1 VTREEVLSAVGTHLF
16 AEWGGF
22 VVARD
27 ARLVRRAAGGIW
39 LISVVIPAS
48 TGDVFVVDLEVDE
61 HGAMANPLDV
71 DKILE
76 AARRPIE
83 TPAVGDDPFASPDS
97 ELSGLLGDLGADEEE
112 EAPPSTAALDDK
124 ALYAR
129 AQLLVGKG
137 DNESLEKARLIMP
150 RLLQAPDRRGAVLV
164 WMAVVERKLGNPALA
179 VQHLEAAAREFADR
193 FDLVTL
199 EKLSSLSVEIMGP
212 ESFQGSPIRRL
223 LDDSRERMRPIGTIY
238 ECPQLYGVGRDNED
252 WLGDHKVLHKLE
264 QGKALVREGEPS
276 RTVFVIK
283 SGLVGVWLQNGDGK
297 TSRLVR
303 CCFPGWL
310 LGESSVLVDDD
321 PRCTATL
328 RAERPSEVWAIEASS
343 LKKFMKENE
352 DLRHRIAATKQL
364 HGIDSFFSMHETL
377 SQLEV
382 LVRDELLGCIQKIE
396 HVDADTVIIA
406 ADETPKVA
414 CLVTKGELVVH
425 DGKPGKKPPI
435 ATVGVDRFV
444 GVRDAMHAI
453 SPATTVVAKA
463 GSTLALLS
471 ADLLRKIAEKSP
483 EHVIAV
489 LERLG

>member
-1 VTREEVLSAVGTHLF
+1 MTREEVLSAVGTHLF

-39 LISVVIPAS
+39 LINVVIPAS
-48 TGDVFVVDLEVDE
+48 TGDVFVADLEVDE
-61 HGAMANPLDV
+61 HGTMQNPLDV

-83 TPAVGDDPFASPDS
+83 TPPIGDDPFASPDS
-97 ELSGLLGDLGADEEE
+97 ELGGLLGDLAEEE

-129 AQLLVGKG
+129 AQQLVGKG

-150 RLLQAPDRRGAVLV
+150 RLLAAPDRRGAVLV
-164 WMAVVERKLGNPALA
+164 WMAVVERKLGNPTLA

-199 EKLSSLSVEIMGP
+199 EKLASLSVEIMG
-212 ESFQGSPIRRL
+212 EEAFAASPIRRL
-223 LDDSRERMRPIGTIY
+223 LDDSRERMRPISTIY
-238 ECPQLYGVGRDNED
+238 ECPQLYGVGKDGED

-283 SGLVGVWLQNGDGK
+283 SGLVGVWLQNADGK

-310 LGESSVLVDDD
+310 LGESSVLVADD

-328 RAERPSEVWAIEASS
+328 RAERPSEVWAIEAST
-343 LKKFMKENE
+343 LKKFMTQNE

-396 HVDADTVIIA
+396 HVDADTVLIA
-406 ADETPKVA
+406 ADEPPKVA
-414 CLVTKGELVVH
+414 CLVTRGELVVH
-425 DGKPGKKPPI
+425 EGVPGKKPPLG
-435 ATVGVDRFV
+435 TVGVDRFV

-453 SPATTVVAKA
+453 APATSVVARA
-463 GSTLALLS
+463 GSTVALLS